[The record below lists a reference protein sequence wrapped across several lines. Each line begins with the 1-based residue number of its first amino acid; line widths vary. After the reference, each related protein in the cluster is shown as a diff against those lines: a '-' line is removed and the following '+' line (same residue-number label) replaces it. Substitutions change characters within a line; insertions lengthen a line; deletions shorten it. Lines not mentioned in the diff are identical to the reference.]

1 MSYVEEL
8 TKGFDEYLDKASLT
22 VDGVFERTGEEEI
35 AGRMCDIYSVTVQ
48 FVNFEQTFYYS
59 VDRETGVCMKLV
71 SDKNISGTELGGEEG
86 FTCVRFDTEQV
97 NLREEVH

>member
-22 VDGVFERTGEEEI
+22 VDGVFERTGEE
-35 AGRMCDIYSVTVQ
+35 
-48 FVNFEQTFYYS
+48 
-59 VDRETGVCMKLV
+59 
-71 SDKNISGTELGGEEG
+71 G

>member
-1 MSYVEEL
+1 M
-8 TKGFDEYLDKASLT
+8 DKASLT

>member
-1 MSYVEEL
+1 MRTISRARDAEGNIYYKLSYVEEL

-22 VDGVFERTGEEEI
+22 VDGVFERTGEE
-35 AGRMCDIYSVTVQ
+35 
-48 FVNFEQTFYYS
+48 
-59 VDRETGVCMKLV
+59 
-71 SDKNISGTELGGEEG
+71 G